1 MSDNNQPPPDNPDF
15 LTVAQAA
22 ASLRIQTQTLRGV
35 IMRGRIPV
43 VRTYGRVLISC
54 ADIEAYRARSQPE
67 GEPKR
72 GRPKQTKQTGQPN
85 KQE

>member
-1 MSDNNQPPPDNPDF
+1 MDSPDDNQPPPDNPDF
-15 LTVAQAA
+15 MTVAQAA

-35 IMRGRIPV
+35 ILRGRIPV
-43 VRTYGRVLISC
+43 VRTYGRVLI
-54 ADIEAYRARSQPE
+54 ARTDVEAYRARSQPE

-72 GRPKQTKQTGQPN
+72 GRPKQAE